1 MRFLWPELLWLM
13 LLLPMLLAAY
23 AYALRRRKK
32 EAIAYPNLALVR
44 EAIGPGQKLRRH
56 VPPALF
62 FLATAAALLAAARPT
77 AEVTLPAQYMT
88 IALAM
93 DVSRSMLAGD
103 VAPNRISAAQAAARA
118 FITDLPK
125 DVRLGI
131 VSFAG
136 TAFVVQT
143 PTDNREELTAAIDRF
158 SLQRGTATG
167 SGLMLALA
175 TLFPDDG
182 IDLEQAIYNNRW
194 GGGRTNGPS
203 SLDQTRKEKAEK
215 KPFKPVAPGSFTSGG
230 IILLTDGRR
239 TTGPDPLEAAKMAAD
254 RGVRVYTV
262 GFGTPGGGVI
272 PGMEGWSFW
281 ATIDEK
287 TLKQV
292 AGITGGEYFAAS
304 TGADLSKIYETLSA
318 RFAMERKETEISGLL
333 SALAALL
340 LIAAG
345 ALSLAW
351 NHRRGPELRPRAEAA
366 A

>member
-1 MRFLWPELLWLM
+1 MQFIWPSLLWL
-13 LLLPMLLAAY
+13 LLFIPLLVGAY
-23 AYALRRRKK
+23 LLVLRRRKK
-32 EAIAYPNLALVR
+32 AAVRYASLMLVR
-44 EAIGPGQKLRRH
+44 DAITPGQSIRRH
-56 VPPALF
+56 LPPALF
-62 FLATAAALLAAARPT
+62 LMAMTAAIFAMARPT
-77 AEVTLPAQYMT
+77 AVMLLPSEYMT
-88 IALAM
+88 LVLAM
-93 DVSRSMLAGD
+93 DVSRSMLATD
-103 VAPNRISAAQAAARA
+103 VPPSRIVAAQAAATS
-118 FITDLPK
+118 FVKDLPRA
-125 DVRLGI
+125 VRLGI

-167 SGLMLALA
+167 SGLLLALA

-194 GGGRTNGPS
+194 GGTRTNGPS

-292 AGITGGEYFAAS
+292 AGMTGGEYFAAS
-304 TGADLSKIYETLSA
+304 SGADLSKIYETLSA
-318 RFAMERKETEISGLL
+318 RFAMERRETEISGLL